1 MLDIGVHNSEIASF
15 NDDLAK
21 CAASIGELEA
31 KSKSFNEALESQQV
45 STRLRIRPLRHQNAF
60 ASDARRR
67 ENAKTINNV
76 TTISLATT
84 AKYHHN

>member
-1 MLDIGVHNSEIASF
+1 MWWFGRGKWVSKVGKCFLPILYTF
-15 NDDLAK
+15 KYAK
-21 CAASIGELEA
+21 FRVCDTSRLSRSGLFAAL
-31 KSKSFNEALESQQV
+31 
-45 STRLRIRPLRHQNAF
+45 LRIRPLRHQNAF

-67 ENAKTINNV
+67 ENAKTSNNV